1 VASGGAPERA
11 PLAMLGD
18 QQLRCMGELAWLG
31 PDPGLGLGFGFGSQ
45 GERGD
50 SVLRLVRV

>member
-1 VASGGAPERA
+1 MASGGAPERA